1 MLYLINFLF
10 QKSFRPRF
18 LSVAELLHEEG
29 FKVGGFSYVK
39 LESFQNLKCTLP
51 ATAMENVGVYLK
63 IEKKG
68 HFRSTTGIFS

>member
-29 FKVGGFSYVK
+29 FKVGDFSYLK
-39 LESFQNLKCTLP
+39 LETFQNLQHTQP
-51 ATAMENVGVYLK
+51 AREMENVQVYLE

-68 HFRSTTGIFS
+68 HLQSTIFS